1 MSQFKNI
8 DYEIFF
14 FLKYDPMDIKKLT
27 LIISIIGS
35 KCKVRDSLGVVVKNM
50 SANAGDT
57 GSIPGLGR
65 SHMRQSN

>member
-1 MSQFKNI
+1 MPQLKNT

-14 FLKYDPMDIKKLT
+14 SSMTQCILFKKLT

-35 KCKVRDSLGVVVKNM
+35 KWKFRDSLGVVVKNM

-57 GSIPGLGR
+57 GSVPGLGR
-65 SHMRQSN
+65 SHMWQSN

>member
-1 MSQFKNI
+1 MRFC
-8 DYEIFF
+8 
-14 FLKYDPMDIKKLT
+14 LKKSMTQWILFKKLT

-57 GSIPGLGR
+57 GSVSGLGR